1 MFKKQNYSC
10 INSFKL
16 GVFFQIIVW
25 GFSGARMSGF
35 NWGFF
40 LGRLEENS
48 SAQRQKEGG
57 TRARARRKRAILP
70 LYETAGQDL
79 TKYFHDVV
87 KELKCWDLVLC
98 SKTYMKLTDPILGEN
113 LQKLNRPRF
122 QHN

>member
-48 SAQRQKEGG
+48 SAQQQKEGG
-57 TRARARRKRAILP
+57 TRTRARRKRAIFP
-70 LYETAGQDL
+70 LYEIAGQDL

-98 SKTYMKLTDPILGEN
+98 SKHI
-113 LQKLNRPRF
+113 
-122 QHN
+122 